1 MHDAAVAL
9 DEFSRLAA
17 PFVNAAASIGDLE
30 DGFAFALES
39 GESDGF
45 AGDCRVDRVEQ
56 QIAQRAR
63 ISSPLARTC

>member
-30 DGFAFALES
+30 DGFALALES
-39 GESDGF
+39 SESHGLTS
-45 AGDCRVDRVEQ
+45 ARRVDRVEQ
-56 QIAQRAR
+56 QIA
-63 ISSPLARTC
+63 